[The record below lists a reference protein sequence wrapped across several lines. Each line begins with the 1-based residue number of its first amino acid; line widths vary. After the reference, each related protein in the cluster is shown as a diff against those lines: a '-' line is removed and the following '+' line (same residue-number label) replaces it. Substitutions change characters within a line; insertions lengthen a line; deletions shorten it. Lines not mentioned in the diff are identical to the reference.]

1 MISIEIARRHYLLYL
16 LLPHWAKV
24 ALLSPGSRARLDRI
38 NLAFN
43 DTLYSGEGADDYDR
57 IHAYGTE
64 QQHEYPAHALV
75 ESVWAPEGYGRAL
88 ELGAGSGYFTTAIAR
103 RAQSVVAVEPVADMR
118 AVIDKRCRDA
128 GLSNVTTLAG
138 TAFDLA
144 DRVPDAA
151 IDSALVLQSLHH
163 FHRRPEVFAALGRV
177 VRPGGRLYL
186 VEPHH
191 RAQLGHPRLPH
202 AGRAA
207 HALPARRLRR
217 RAHHRLLDSVLPA
230 ARARAPASLRRRA
243 PPRPAAARAAPRRR
257 PRGRSPPRRGSRAV
271 TAPRV
276 SVLLA
281 VHDGAPWVKDAVASV
296 LAQTLADL
304 ELVVVDDGSADATPA
319 LLAGI
324 ADRRLRVERRP
335 RAGLTRALNL
345 ALGLARAPIVARLD
359 ADDVALPER
368 LARQVAFLDAHP
380 EIGVLGSAA
389 REVNGEGREVRVVRP
404 PEDDAALRRA
414 LIRRNPMVHST
425 VTMRRLAVEGVGGYD
440 ARFAVAQDYDL
451 WMRLAAVTRL
461 ANLPDALVVRR
472 LLPGR
477 VSVARDA
484 DRLRAEARA
493 RWRAVRAGAYPPW
506 CLVFVA
512 RPLLALAV
520 PGPWRRALR
529 RSRG

>member
-1 MISIEIARRHYLLYL
+1 MSRRGPLQRDDPGRDGLRPRGPRARRRHRLRPRAAEPAP
-16 LLPHWAKV
+16 LPPPARGLRRARPRRSPRWPSLSRGAAPQSSPRRAPAAQV
-24 ALLSPGSRARLDRI
+24 RDDLSPA
-38 NLAFN
+38 
-43 DTLYSGEGADDYDR
+43 
-57 IHAYGTE
+57 
-64 QQHEYPAHALV
+64 
-75 ESVWAPEGYGRAL
+75 
-88 ELGAGSGYFTTAIAR
+88 
-103 RAQSVVAVEPVADMR
+103 VV
-118 AVIDKRCRDA
+118 
-128 GLSNVTTLAG
+128 
-138 TAFDLA
+138 
-144 DRVPDAA
+144 
-151 IDSALVLQSLHH
+151 
-163 FHRRPEVFAALGRV
+163 LGR
-177 VRPGGRLYL
+177 
-186 VEPHH
+186 

-207 HALPARRLRR
+207 HALSARRLRR

-304 ELVVVDDGSADATPA
+304 ELVVVDDGSTDATPA
-319 LLAGI
+319 LLAGS
-324 ADRRLRVERRP
+324 
-335 RAGLTRALNL
+335 
-345 ALGLARAPIVARLD
+345 
-359 ADDVALPER
+359 
-368 LARQVAFLDAHP
+368 QVAFLDAHP

-389 REVNGEGREVRVVRP
+389 REVNGDGREVRVVRP

-425 VTMRRLAVEGVGGYD
+425 VTMRRRAVEGVGGYD

-493 RWRAVRAGAYPPW
+493 RWRAVRTGAYPPW

>member
-1 MISIEIARRHYLLYL
+1 
-16 LLPHWAKV
+16 P
-24 ALLSPGSRARLDRI
+24 
-38 NLAFN
+38 
-43 DTLYSGEGADDYDR
+43 
-57 IHAYGTE
+57 
-64 QQHEYPAHALV
+64 
-75 ESVWAPEGYGRAL
+75 
-88 ELGAGSGYFTTAIAR
+88 
-103 RAQSVVAVEPVADMR
+103 
-118 AVIDKRCRDA
+118 
-128 GLSNVTTLAG
+128 
-138 TAFDLA
+138 
-144 DRVPDAA
+144 
-151 IDSALVLQSLHH
+151 
-163 FHRRPEVFAALGRV
+163 
-177 VRPGGRLYL
+177 
-186 VEPHH
+186 
-191 RAQLGHPRLPH
+191 
-202 AGRAA
+202 
-207 HALPARRLRR
+207 
-217 RAHHRLLDSVLPA
+217 
-230 ARARAPASLRRRA
+230 
-243 PPRPAAARAAPRRR
+243 ARAAPRRR

-368 LARQVAFLDAHP
+368 LARQVAF
-380 EIGVLGSAA
+380 
-389 REVNGEGREVRVVRP
+389 
-404 PEDDAALRRA
+404 
-414 LIRRNPMVHST
+414 
-425 VTMRRLAVEGVGGYD
+425 
-440 ARFAVAQDYDL
+440 
-451 WMRLAAVTRL
+451 
-461 ANLPDALVVRR
+461 VVRR